1 VLLLAGLL
9 QGEQE
14 LRKDWSFFRLSI
26 KPPNR
31 PTFSV
36 LSSSQPRPFS
46 LFLSPPSPPKSKKQA
61 AWPQHK
67 AAHKPD
73 PLTQWAYATNKGAG
87 RSFSAPATFPWT
99 GKLRPEKIGPSRRV
113 PEGIALPDYATSS
126 IPFSEQESKQ
136 QHSIPIRNEREIAKA
151 RAACRIGR
159 EVLDEAARAVRP
171 GVTTDELDR
180 VVHEATVE
188 RGAYPSPL
196 NYYSFPK
203 SVCTSVNEV
212 VCHGIPDAR

>member
-1 VLLLAGLL
+1 M
-9 QGEQE
+9 
-14 LRKDWSFFRLSI
+14 
-26 KPPNR
+26 
-31 PTFSV
+31 
-36 LSSSQPRPFS
+36 
-46 LFLSPPSPPKSKKQA
+46 
-61 AWPQHK
+61 
-67 AAHKPD
+67 
-73 PLTQWAYATNKGAG
+73 
-87 RSFSAPATFPWT
+87 
-99 GKLRPEKIGPSRRV
+99 
-113 PEGIALPDYATSS
+113 
-126 IPFSEQESKQ
+126 
-136 QHSIPIRNEREIAKA
+136 PIRTEKEIARA

-180 VVHEATVE
+180 IVHEATVE

>member
-1 VLLLAGLL
+1 MFSKFLNQAA
-9 QGEQE
+9 
-14 LRKDWSFFRLSI
+14 KHFFPFLFFTS
-26 KPPNR
+26 
-31 PTFSV
+31 TST
-36 LSSSQPRPFS
+36 SFS
-46 LFLSPPSPPKSKKQA
+46 LLWSLLPLTSPTRKRQQA

-87 RSFSAPATFPWT
+87 RSFLPPASFPWT
-99 GKLRPEKIGPSRRV
+99 GKLRPEKIGPTRRV
-113 PEGIALPDYATSS
+113 PEGIPLPDYARSS
-126 IPFSEQESKQ
+126 IPFSEQESRQ
-136 QHSIPIRNEREIAKA
+136 QHSVPIRTEKEIAKA

-171 GVTTDELDR
+171 GVTTDEIDR

-212 VCHGIPDAR
+212 VCHGIPDARCVCGRDERER

>member
-1 VLLLAGLL
+1 M
-9 QGEQE
+9 
-14 LRKDWSFFRLSI
+14 
-26 KPPNR
+26 
-31 PTFSV
+31 
-36 LSSSQPRPFS
+36 
-46 LFLSPPSPPKSKKQA
+46 PPSS
-61 AWPQHK
+61 
-67 AAHKPD
+67 
-73 PLTQWAYATNKGAG
+73 
-87 RSFSAPATFPWT
+87 FPWT
-99 GKLRPEKIGPSRRV
+99 GKLRPEKIGPTRHV
-113 PEGIALPDYATSS
+113 PEGIPLPDYARSS
-126 IPFSEQESKQ
+126 IPFSEQESRQ
-136 QHSIPIRNEREIAKA
+136 QHSVPVRDEQEISRA

>member
-1 VLLLAGLL
+1 MRSVPAG
-9 QGEQE
+9 
-14 LRKDWSFFRLSI
+14 I
-26 KPPNR
+26 P
-31 PTFSV
+31 
-36 LSSSQPRPFS
+36 
-46 LFLSPPSPPKSKKQA
+46 
-61 AWPQHK
+61 
-67 AAHKPD
+67 
-73 PLTQWAYATNKGAG
+73 
-87 RSFSAPATFPWT
+87 
-99 GKLRPEKIGPSRRV
+99 
-113 PEGIALPDYATSS
+113 LPDYAASS
-126 IPFSEQESKQ
+126 IPFSEQELRQ
-136 QHSIPIRNEREIAKA
+136 QHSVPIRTEKEIAKA

-212 VCHGIPDAR
+212 VCHGIPDARCERERE